1 MATEV
6 FWGVMGS
13 IEKLAE
19 RNKNSEENM
28 KITSKTKNYSLGH
41 NGPLF
46 DLVDL
51 DPFFSQNPY

>member
-1 MATEV
+1 MGHLSSMATAEG

-19 RNKNSEENM
+19 RNKSSEENM

-41 NGPLF
+41 NGRFLF
-46 DLVDL
+46 
-51 DPFFSQNPY
+51 

>member
-1 MATEV
+1 MGHRSSMDTEG

-19 RNKNSEENM
+19 RNKSSEENM

-41 NGPLF
+41 NGRF
-46 DLVDL
+46 
-51 DPFFSQNPY
+51 PF